1 LPELAVI
8 TIVRGRLDHLARQQ
22 AALDSQ
28 RAKHHRVVFQ
38 MGGPSVIETL
48 AGHDIT
54 LVHLPADN
62 DPVPLAAARNAGVA
76 ATDADSVLLLDVDCI
91 PSPSLLDRCRDALAK
106 VGGVVAG
113 PVGYLP
119 AGATKRNVTP
129 AALARAAVPHPAR
142 PVPEPELL
150 LREDRYE
157 LFWSLSFAVSRADWH
172 RIGGFCEDYRGY
184 GGEDTD
190 FAFKMRRA
198 GLPFH
203 WVGGAWAWHQHHD
216 VSDPPREHLA
226 DIVRNAIVFHRRWG
240 CWPMTGWLEAFRD
253 EGLLEWSRDGAN
265 CTLTAPGRATIAG
278 RRPEA
283 TYSPNQAHPGGDTA
297 MDTLDGRAF
306 RPPPS

>member
-1 LPELAVI
+1 MPDLAVI

-22 AALDSQ
+22 AALDAQ
-28 RAKHHRVVFQ
+28 PTQHQRVVVQ

-54 LVHLPADN
+54 HVQLSADGA
-62 DPVPLAAARNAGVA
+62 PLPLAAARNAGVA
-76 ATDADSVLLLDVDCI
+76 ASTADAVVLLDVDCI
-91 PSPSLLDRCRDALAK
+91 PSPSLLDRCGDALAK

-119 AGATKRNVTP
+119 AGATMSNMTP
-129 AALARAAVPHPAR
+129 EALSRAALAHPAR
-142 PVPEPELL
+142 PVPEPEQL

-157 LFWSLSFAVSRADWH
+157 LFWSLSFAISRADWDLV
-172 RIGGFCEDYRGY
+172 GGFCEDYRGY

-203 WVGGAWAWHQHHD
+203 WVGEAWAWHQHHD

-226 DIVRNAIVFHRRWG
+226 DIVRNALVFHRRWG
-240 CWPMTGWLEAFRD
+240 CWPMTGWLEVFRD
-253 EGLLEWSRDGAN
+253 EGLLDWSRSGAD
-265 CTLTAPGRATIAG
+265 CTLTAFGRAMNAAG
-278 RRPEA
+278 NARPW
-283 TYSPNQAHPGGDTA
+283 PGI
-297 MDTLDGRAF
+297 
-306 RPPPS
+306 